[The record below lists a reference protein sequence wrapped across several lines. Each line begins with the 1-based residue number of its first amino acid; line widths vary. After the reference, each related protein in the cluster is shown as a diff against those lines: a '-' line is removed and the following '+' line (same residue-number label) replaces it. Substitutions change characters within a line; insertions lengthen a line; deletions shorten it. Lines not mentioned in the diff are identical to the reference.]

1 MRYNEKDN
9 ELEQIITERV
19 NSLFSLL
26 KSELEQNY
34 ENKNKIAENENKR
47 LLVATQAEVSALQEE
62 SAAKILENEKNSE
75 EKIKKM
81 NKRSRLI
88 LVVCIIV
95 GLVGGG
101 FVTNRVFN
109 AHQVKTISEL
119 EATVESQNEKLSSE
133 FFTCTFSERSY
144 LDDRETLLIVSST
157 NKEKEHKFRKG
168 DLVRYIGRSEGV
180 DSLFS
185 MADYVVFYRGEEW
198 NISYSDFQL
207 YFNKC
212 EIPY

>member
-9 ELEQIITERV
+9 ELEKIITERV
-19 NSLFSLL
+19 NLRFRKL
-26 KSELEQNY
+26 KNELEQNY

-47 LLVATQAEVSALQEE
+47 LLSATQAEVSALQEE

-109 AHQVKTISEL
+109 AHQVKTIAEL
-119 EATVESQNEKLSSE
+119 EATVESQNEKLSSV
-133 FFTCTFSERSY
+133 FYICTFSERSY
-144 LDDRETLLIVSST
+144 WDDRETLLIVSST

-168 DLVRYIGRSEGV
+168 DLVRYIGRSNG
-180 DSLFS
+180 SNSIFS
-185 MADYVVFYRGEEW
+185 RSDYVVFYNGEEW
-198 NISYSDFQL
+198 KISYSDFQF